1 MFSNALFLTGTKVLA
16 AAETQV
22 RGWAG
27 FEETLKNFFKDGM
40 GQSGAKGLGI
50 ALVII
55 GLFMGALSF
64 AMHHFNPQS
73 RMPSWG
79 ICLAVAV
86 VGSILTFGLDK
97 PVNFFKSV
105 GEWIQT
111 LLGV

>member
-1 MFSNALFLTGTKVLA
+1 MFSNALFLTGTKVF
-16 AAETQV
+16 AAEGV
-22 RGWAG
+22 AGWAG
-27 FEETLKNFFKDGM
+27 FEKTMTEFFKNGM

-79 ICLAVAV
+79 ICLSIAV
-86 VGSILTFGLDK
+86 VGSVLTFGLDK
-97 PVNFFKSV
+97 LINFFSSV
-105 GEWIQT
+105 GHWIET
-111 LLGV
+111 LMGV

>member
-1 MFSNALFLTGTKVLA
+1 MFSNALLLA
-16 AAETQV
+16 ESVA
-22 RGWAG
+22 GWSG
-27 FEETLKNFFKDGM
+27 FEKTMTDFFQNGM
-40 GQSGAKGLGI
+40 GKSGAKGLGI

-97 PVNFFKSV
+97 LITFFASV
-105 GEWIQT
+105 GHWIET
-111 LLGV
+111 LMGV